1 MAGTD
6 STQDVA
12 VSTYMES
19 GGPRM
24 VLARSQLGENIGA
37 SARAMLNCGLTDMA
51 LVAPRDAW
59 PNERAVAMA
68 SGADVVLDR
77 AVVHGDLAAAVADLH
92 HVYATTARGRDMTKR
107 VVTPRAAAAEMRAA
121 VARGE
126 GVGVVFGPER
136 TGLTNDDVALAQ
148 TVIHVPLNPSY
159 ASLNLAQAVL
169 LVGYEWFQ
177 AGVEGVAEELVM
189 AGSRPATRD
198 EVVNFTTRLE
208 GALDERGF
216 FHVAEMRPSI
226 ARNLRNLFQ
235 RLPLT
240 EQEVRTLQGVVSSL
254 MKGPRTSR

>member
-6 STQDVA
+6 NTQDA
-12 VSTYMES
+12 TPA

-24 VLARSQLGENIGA
+24 VLVRPQLGENIGA
-37 SARAMLNCGLTDMA
+37 AARAMLNCGLTDMA
-51 LVAPRDAW
+51 LVAPRDRW

-68 SGADVVLDR
+68 SGADVVLDG
-77 AVVHGDLAAAVADLH
+77 AVVHDDLAAAVADLH

-107 VVTPRAAAAEMRAA
+107 VVTPRLAAAEMRAA
-121 VARGE
+121 TARGE

-136 TGLTNDDVALAQ
+136 TGLTNDDVAVAQ
-148 TVIHVPLNPSY
+148 TVVHVPLNPAY

-177 AGVEGVAEELVM
+177 AGVEGAGEELVM

-198 EVVNFTTRLE
+198 EVANFTGRLE
-208 GALDERGF
+208 SALDDRGF
-216 FHVAEMRPSI
+216 FHVPEMRPSI

-235 RLPLT
+235 RLDLT

-254 MKGPRTSR
+254 MKGPRSSR